1 MTIGV
6 EEKVDT
12 RNSRSAMNS
21 STLLRTL
28 RSTQRLALAAN
39 QNATRF
45 IHRNTFVNFVPQ
57 QEAWV
62 VERMGRF
69 HKILDPGFNLLI
81 PLVDRIKYVQSLKE
95 IAIEIPQQGA
105 ITIDNVQLSLD
116 GVLYLRVVDPYKV
129 IMLFVAFVYSRDLG
143 FLRSGWFVFLRPFP
157 KDLCFSN
164 PEYAVTQL
172 AQTTMRSEV
181 GKISLDT
188 VFKEREQLNV
198 SIVEALNKAAE
209 PWGLTCMRYEIR
221 TMTMPQRIQE
231 AMQMQV
237 EAERKKRAAILE
249 SEGKR
254 DAAINVAEGE
264 KQARILASEAY
275 LREQINQAEGK
286 AQAIVLEAEARRKG
300 LTRVAESLNAKG
312 GSGAASL
319 AVAEQYVNWPRNTN
333 TLIVPAN
340 AADANT
346 MIAQAMTVY
355 KKLSDRSTNSAVI
368 ESATP
373 TDLPNLSDELALKFE
388 YGKHVES
395 QCFSKSHA
403 QIPIKPIDSRMSMKK
418 F

>member
-1 MTIGV
+1 MY
-6 EEKVDT
+6 
-12 RNSRSAMNS
+12 S
-21 STLLRTL
+21 SNLLRTL

-39 QNATRF
+39 QNAARF
-45 IHRNTFVNFVPQ
+45 IHRNTFINFVPQ

-69 HKILDPGFNLLI
+69 HKILDPGFNVLI

-116 GVLYLRVVDPYKV
+116 GVLYLRVVDPHLTEWMV
-129 IMLFVAFVYSRDLG
+129 CV
-143 FLRSGWFVFLRPFP
+143 LRPFP
-157 KDLCFSN
+157 KDFCFSN

-319 AVAEQYVNWPRNTN
+319 AIAEQYVKAFGQLAKNTN

-355 KKLSDRSTNSAVI
+355 KQLSDRSTTPTI
-368 ESATP
+368 IDPATP
-373 TDLPNLSDELALKFE
+373 TDSPNLW
-388 YGKHVES
+388 
-395 QCFSKSHA
+395 
-403 QIPIKPIDSRMSMKK
+403 
-418 F
+418 